1 MSRLF
6 TTDRARPPQPRRAP
20 SEGTG
25 DHGTATPPREHI
37 DWGFASASAGRLVP
51 SGPKATRIE
60 IKDAVSQLKASAA
73 AAVEPVA
80 RTSGLSAPSDAPA
93 PLVVDRPGWIRA
105 NTASLESMVDPVIN
119 DLLARR
125 AAESSGGPRPAEP
138 SELGQRVGGVLS
150 GAEVAGLLSWVSTKV
165 LGQYDLAP
173 QGTPRLLLVAPNIMT
188 AERELEVDP
197 RDFRLWVCMH
207 EETHR
212 VQFTAVP
219 WLRRHLIDSARSLS
233 TAMVPTPAELNER
246 LGTLVTGLPS
256 VLRGQTDITTLLA
269 SPEQREQL
277 AQLTAVMSLLEGHAD
292 VVMDEVGPQVI
303 PSVEEIRAKFTQRR
317 QGAGMVDVLL
327 RRLLGMEAKM
337 RQYRDGAVFVRA
349 VIDRVGVEGFNRV
362 WGGPDTLPLA
372 AEIPDPDA
380 WVARVHGHG

>member
-6 TTDRARPPQPRRAP
+6 RTTRDV
-20 SEGTG
+20 
-25 DHGTATPPREHI
+25 ATPAPPASPDGPSGQDGPRDPI
-37 DWGFASASAGRLVP
+37 DWDFASASAGRLVP
-51 SGPKATRIE
+51 SGPRASRIE
-60 IKDAVSQLKASAA
+60 IKDAVAQLRASAL

-80 RTSGLSAPSDAPA
+80 HTSGLSAPAGAPDA
-93 PLVVDRPGWIRA
+93 LVVDRPGWIRA
-105 NTASLESMVDPVIN
+105 NTASLEAMVGPVVSEVM
-119 DLLARR
+119 ARR
-125 AAESSGGPRPAEP
+125 AEQPHRRPVAEP
-138 SELGQRVGGVLS
+138 SPLGQRVGEVVS

-173 QGTPRLLLVAPNIMT
+173 AGTPRLLLVAPNIMA
-188 AERELEVDP
+188 AERELGVDQ

-219 WLRRHLIDSARSLS
+219 WLRQHIIDSAQALS
-233 TAMVPTPAELNER
+233 TSMVPTPSELSER
-246 LGTLVTGLPS
+246 LGALITGLPA

-269 SPEQREQL
+269 DEEQRAAL
-277 AQLTAVMSLLEGHAD
+277 AQVTAVMSLLEGHAD

-303 PSVEEIRAKFTQRR
+303 PSVAEIRAKFTERR
-317 QGAGMVDVLL
+317 QGAGLVDVLL

-349 VIDRVGVEGFNRV
+349 VTERVGRDGFNQV
-362 WGGPDTLPLA
+362 WSGPETLPRA
-372 AEIPDPDA
+372 AEIADPDA
-380 WVARVHGHG
+380 WVARVHG